1 MLALRSRSCSWDQ
14 LDLKN
19 WTRGCPD
26 SSDLHIRGST
36 TRVPL
41 DVREKMQYPRE
52 DADLTL
58 YALELASKIGHQDP
72 V

>member
-36 TRVPL
+36 TGVL
-41 DVREKMQYPRE
+41 LELREKMQYPRE
-52 DADLTL
+52 YTDLTL
-58 YALELASKIGHQDP
+58 YALELAN
-72 V
+72 

>member
-1 MLALRSRSCSWDQ
+1 MLALGSRSCSWDQ

-36 TRVPL
+36 TGVPL
-41 DVREKMQYPRE
+41 DMREKMQYSRE
-52 DADLTL
+52 DTDLTL
-58 YALELASKIGHQDP
+58 NALELAS
-72 V
+72 

>member
-19 WTRGCPD
+19 WTRGCSD

-36 TRVPL
+36 TRVPI
-41 DVREKMQYPRE
+41 DMREKIQYPRK
-52 DADLTL
+52 DIDLTL
-58 YALELASKIGHQDP
+58 YALELASQIGHHAP
-72 V
+72 L

>member
-36 TRVPL
+36 TGVPL
-41 DVREKMQYPRE
+41 DVREKMQCPRE
-52 DADLTL
+52 DIDLTL
-58 YALELASKIGHQDP
+58 YALELAS
-72 V
+72 